1 MENCKVL
8 VVGGAGYIGGG
19 TVDLL
24 ASKGYDVT
32 VFDNLLYEDRY
43 LKDVPFVFGDIRE
56 PNKQPRHQH
65 IDAGEPHEC
74 FR

>member
-32 VFDNLLYEDRY
+32 VFDNLLY
-43 LKDVPFVFGDIRE
+43 DIIEEQSLIVWRWRRIMVRE
-56 PNKQPRHQH
+56 RTS
-65 IDAGEPHEC
+65 IEIVLRIAE
-74 FR
+74 